1 MRIEVGERSTL
12 DMGQFCGGELEA
24 GGEGWMVQSI
34 GNVIHME
41 GIQVQ
46 RSRVR
51 WMASQGKTVT
61 VAVAVMTM
69 TMAMTMALTMT
80 LTVAMVMVHQSEV
93 SHARIGIWIMGDD
106 QPMYRRNMRRR
117 LCWSFSGL
125 TLYQSMN
132 SNVFIVVNLTERP
145 KKKKRKN

>member
-12 DMGQFCGGELEA
+12 DMGQFCGGELET
-24 GGEGWMVQSI
+24 GGEGWVVQGI
-34 GNVIHME
+34 GNVVNMK

-61 VAVAVMTM
+61 MAVAVAV
-69 TMAMTMALTMT
+69 AMTMALTMT
-80 LTVAMVMVHQSEV
+80 LTLTVAVVMVQSEV
-93 SHARIGIWIMGDD
+93 SHARIRIWIMGDD
-106 QPMYRRNMRRR
+106 QSMHWGNMRRR

-125 TLYQSMN
+125 RYHYISL
-132 SNVFIVVNLTERP
+132 
-145 KKKKRKN
+145 

>member
-1 MRIEVGERSTL
+1 MRVEVGERSTL

-24 GGEGWMVQSI
+24 GGEGRMVQGI
-34 GNVIHME
+34 GNVINVE

-61 VAVAVMTM
+61 MAVMTM
-69 TMAMTMALTMT
+69 TMTVALTVTVTVTLTMT
-80 LTVAMVMVHQSEV
+80 LTMAVVMVQGEV
-93 SHARIGIWIMGDD
+93 GHARIGIWIMGDD
-106 QPMYRRNMRRR
+106 QSMYRRNMRRR

-125 TLYQSMN
+125 TLY
-132 SNVFIVVNLTERP
+132 
-145 KKKKRKN
+145 